1 MGQNQVVN
9 TERKQIEEKLRKSE
23 EQFRGA
29 FETSLAGMALHS
41 MDGTYQQIN
50 QTFCDFVGYSEPELL
65 QMNWRDLTPADDVQ
79 RIEALNEQVTTGTLE
94 KFVIEKLYICKG
106 GNVVWARIASA
117 QLRNEDGV
125 PQYVLVQIYDISDK
139 KRAEKEIEAQ
149 RDELAKLNYQKD
161 RFFEIIAHDLKS
173 PFNALLGF
181 SHILST
187 QANELDADKVA
198 EYGSLV
204 HRAADQAFKLLEDL
218 LDWSRLQLDRIE
230 FEPASFDVSK
240 LIKTN
245 MLRFEPVAALKGIK
259 IEGDNVREREVFAD
273 THMVDTILRN
283 LISNAIKFTKAGGK
297 ISVEANKNGE
307 LIEVLIKDN
316 GVGISPEKIKDLF
329 TLGQKISTKGTGGE
343 PGTGLGLQLCK
354 ELVEKQGGEIHVES
368 IEGKGSI
375 FRFSLPAPS

>member
-41 MDGTYQQIN
+41 MDGTYQQVN

-187 QANELDADKVA
+187 QANDLDADKVA

-204 HRAADQAFKLLEDL
+204 HRAAG
-218 LDWSRLQLDRIE
+218 
-230 FEPASFDVSK
+230 P
-240 LIKTN
+240 
-245 MLRFEPVAALKGIK
+245 
-259 IEGDNVREREVFAD
+259 
-273 THMVDTILRN
+273 
-283 LISNAIKFTKAGGK
+283 
-297 ISVEANKNGE
+297 
-307 LIEVLIKDN
+307 
-316 GVGISPEKIKDLF
+316 GV
-329 TLGQKISTKGTGGE
+329 
-343 PGTGLGLQLCK
+343 
-354 ELVEKQGGEIHVES
+354 
-368 IEGKGSI
+368 
-375 FRFSLPAPS
+375 

>member
-41 MDGTYQQIN
+41 MDGTYQQVN

>member
-41 MDGTYQQIN
+41 MDGTYLQIN

>member
-1 MGQNQVVN
+1 MVN

-41 MDGTYQQIN
+41 MDGTYLQIN

>member
-283 LISNAIKFTKAGGK
+283 LISNAIKFTKAGGE

>member
-94 KFVIEKLYICKG
+94 KFVIEKPYICKG